1 MFGLGLKPIEVIG
14 GILFILAILGCFF
27 GMGWVS
33 GSNHVQK
40 KFDAYKSSQAV
51 AVEADR
57 SKRQTNA
64 DQLDEVGMKQLQDA
78 LVENEKLKD
87 QMNDEIRKDAYNCQL
102 PSSGVVQYRKHL
114 RPTAH

>member
-57 SKRQTNA
+57 SGRQDKADSIDEQASQQIQDLMIKNAKLQEELDAETVKPNYDCVIPDAGIKLHNDAIRTN
-64 DQLDEVGMKQLQDA
+64 
-78 LVENEKLKD
+78 
-87 QMNDEIRKDAYNCQL
+87 
-102 PSSGVVQYRKHL
+102 
-114 RPTAH
+114 

>member
-1 MFGLGLKPIEVIG
+1 MFGLKTAEIIS
-14 GILFILAILGCFF
+14 GILFIFAVVGTIFGLGAY
-27 GMGWVS
+27 V
-33 GSNHVQK
+33 GSSHVQK
-40 KFDAYKSSQAV
+40 KFDAYKNGQAL

-57 SKRQTNA
+57 SKRQTKA

-114 RPTAH
+114 HSSKD